1 MLSDEFQVEHS
12 RLKIQSSEL
21 FVKPLLRVL
30 KYLRPYRLLAIT
42 TLICAGVTTAL
53 ELVPPWLVKIVIDDV
68 IQSSRPELLPW
79 TIVGFLV
86 AYGVKN
92 LFASLRIRLNNTLEQ
107 RVVHDLRAQ
116 VFAALQRLSVS
127 YFESRSTGE
136 IMSRVNSDTEHV
148 ERIFV
153 DGLEGLLTASLT
165 LVGITIMLFTLNWKL
180 AALSLIPIPILVLSA
195 SAFTK
200 RVHRYYHAIRRNAA
214 ELNAYLQDALSG
226 IRETMGFNRQTYER
240 ERFGRLSWQYSDS
253 NLKAM
258 YLWSL
263 YSPGMIFVGSLGT
276 VLIIWYGAGE
286 VLRGALTVGEL
297 VMFLSYLAL
306 FYVPIN
312 QIHSV
317 NHMLQHALAA
327 SQRVF
332 DILDTLPE
340 VQDRPG
346 AIAPVERLNGA
357 VRFEQVSFHYR
368 PDVPVL
374 VNVSLGV
381 QPGER
386 IALVGP
392 SGAGK
397 STMLKLLMRF
407 YDVRDGAITID
418 GYDLRDLPLT
428 FLRSQI
434 GLVQQEPFLFNGTVR
449 DNILYGDLGAEQE
462 RLEAAARAARA
473 HEFISQLPEGYDTWI
488 GERGVKLS
496 VGEKQRVSIARVL
509 LKDPPIVIFD
519 EATSNIDTETE
530 VKIRE
535 ALDCLT
541 RGRTTFI
548 IAHRLS
554 TLHHVDRIVVVDQ
567 GQIVEQGLHEDL
579 LTKGGVYAGLYEASS
594 SCSRPGWAGSADCQ
608 AGQRLVILAPSV
620 S

>member
-1 MLSDEFQVEHS
+1 M
-12 RLKIQSSEL
+12 KAL
-21 FVKPLLRVL
+21 FRVL

-42 TLICAGVTTAL
+42 TLLCAGMTTAL

-68 IQSSRPELLPW
+68 IQARRPGLLPW
-79 TIVGFLV
+79 VIVGFLL
-86 AYGVKN
+86 AYGIKN
-92 LFASLRIRLNNTLEQ
+92 VFASLRIRFNNTLEQ

-165 LVGITIMLFTLNWKL
+165 LVGITVMLFMLNWKL
-180 AALSLIPIPILVLSA
+180 AALSLLPIPILVLSA

-200 RVHRYYHAIRRNAA
+200 QVHRYYHAIRRNAA

-226 IRETMGFNRQTYER
+226 IRETMGFNRQSYER
-240 ERFGRLSWQYSDS
+240 DRFNGLSRQYSDS

-258 YLWSL
+258 CLWSL

-327 SQRVF
+327 SERVF

-340 VQDRPG
+340 VQDRAG
-346 AIAPVERLNGA
+346 AIAPVNRMNGA
-357 VRFEQVSFHYR
+357 VRFDRVSFYYR

-374 VNVSLGV
+374 FTVTLVV

-407 YDVRDGAITID
+407 YDVQAGAITID
-418 GYDLRDLPLT
+418 GHDLRHLPLA

-449 DNILYGDLGAEQE
+449 DNILYGDLGADQARMES
-462 RLEAAARAARA
+462 AAQAARA

-567 GQIVEQGLHEDL
+567 GRIVEQGLHEEL
-579 LTKGGVYAGLYEASS
+579 LMKGGLYAGLYEA
-594 SCSRPGWAGSADCQ
+594 Q
-608 AGQRLVILAPSV
+608 FQV
-620 S
+620 